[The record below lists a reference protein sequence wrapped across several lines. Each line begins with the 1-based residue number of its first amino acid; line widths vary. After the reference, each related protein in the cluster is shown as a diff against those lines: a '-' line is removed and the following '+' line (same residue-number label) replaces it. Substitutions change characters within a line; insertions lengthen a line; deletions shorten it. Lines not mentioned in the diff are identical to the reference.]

1 MHRDNT
7 GWGPRR
13 DVVGTNKAWRALKL
27 AAAVT
32 LSALALQACGP
43 SGGDPNQAASVK
55 GQDQGPMMQTRDGNS
70 ARAAGSGEFEFVRY
84 TIDVTGNAP
93 RACLAFSSTLSPTA
107 DYRPYVDMGNG
118 PQIALSTDGANLC
131 LGGLTFG
138 SDREVRIRSGLPAA
152 DGRTLAFDESVS
164 IAFGDRP
171 SYVGFKGDGV
181 ILPRIDADGLA
192 LETVNVDKVKVTVS
206 RITDRALAFKT
217 ITQGY
222 SHSAGGWGYMDY
234 NSDVYDVA
242 EQLWTG
248 EIDTPGSPNSATT
261 TVFPIA
267 KAVPRLQP
275 GAYFVELDQIDA
287 SGDVANE
294 GAKAKR
300 WLVITDLAVT
310 TYTGTDGLMATVR
323 SLQSAKPVSGV
334 KLELVAR
341 NNEVLA
347 RGDSD
352 GSGRVSFSGPIM
364 SGEGNVAPRML
375 MAYAPNGDFA
385 ILDLD
390 RAPVDLTERD
400 IGGRTPA
407 QAADAFVYTERGV
420 YRPGETVQ
428 ISTLIRD
435 ASAVSLSNR
444 AGSVV
449 VYGPNGLEAGRQ
461 RFKDAR
467 TFNGAVTYPFQVPKT
482 AARGAW
488 RISAEVDGVGVVG
501 SETFAV
507 EDFVPQRIELKLQAD
522 SATPMRANET
532 RPITTDVRFYYG
544 APGADLPVEGNVRV
558 EPDANPFPDLAG
570 FAFGRHDEQF
580 RESTFDLA
588 TATTNAQ
595 GRAILTLDPNAA
607 DNASSSRPLRLRAVL
622 AAIEPGGRA
631 VRDDVRI
638 AYRPEARYVGMKP
651 SFDDRSSKE
660 GESASF
666 EVVSVDRTGALK
678 AARINW
684 RLVRIDWKYD
694 WYRED
699 GGAWQWRQSR
709 RVVELETGRLDIA
722 EGQRGSLKTR
732 ALDYGDFEIYLT
744 EEANGGEASYGFWAG
759 WGGQP
764 QDGVEAPD
772 RVRVQVPEK
781 MPAVGQ
787 DVDITIMPPYS
798 GEAEIV
804 VASENVITT
813 RTITVEANKGANIKL
828 PVTRAWG
835 AGVYI
840 MATVYTPRDAVKTPK
855 PRRAVGVSHVAVDVS
870 SRTFKLDLATP
881 EVQRPNAKMTVNVT
895 ATGPQDGAFVQ
906 IVAVDEGILALTRH
920 ATPDPAAYFF
930 GKRRLGVE
938 LRDDYGRLL
947 DPNQGAAGNIRQ
959 GGDQIGG
966 AGLTVVP
973 TQSVVLTSAPVKLS
987 GGKASVTFDVPA
999 FNGQLRVMAVAWS
1012 DAGVGSAAKAVT
1024 VRDAVPALMALPRFL
1039 APGDSATATLT
1050 VDNVEGTAGAYNAA
1064 IQATGPVRASTAQ
1077 LSANLQRGQRQDLTA
1092 AFAASSEGI
1101 STVSFNLSGPGN
1113 YAVSRSYPIQTRSA
1127 WMPASY
1133 VVRTTLQ
1140 PGAAFS
1146 PASDSLSSFVPGS
1159 SYVQV
1164 SFSPIPMDAAALFES
1179 LDLYPYGCTEQITSR
1194 ALPLLYANQVAALA
1208 GRKAPADL
1216 RNQVQE
1222 AVSTLLNRQGAD
1234 GAIGLWRTG
1243 DGLASPWLG
1252 AYATDFLFR
1261 AKAAGYVVPD
1271 AALDRAYDALEEFAI
1286 RENRYSSGYT
1296 FDAYES
1302 RWHTDTSQQLLDRSV
1317 AYAAYVLAKA
1327 GRMDRARLRYL
1338 HDDKL
1343 RSIGSPLARAQI
1355 GAALYMIGDNARAKS
1370 AFDQAEQAIGFVNTG
1385 DYYQTPRRDIAGM
1398 LALAQEAKQADRV
1411 RALSQRVAQDLP
1423 EPDRLTTQEKA
1434 FLLLAANALSGGQ
1447 STINVAVTG
1456 QATSTSAGV
1465 YKLDGAQMRSP
1476 PSFTN
1481 RGNGQLWVTSVARG
1495 SPASAP
1501 PPAYDGLAATKQ
1513 LWTPG
1518 GSQINGTSFTQ
1529 GDRLIVSISVMASDM
1544 RRTPLVV
1551 ADLLPAGFEI
1561 EAVLRPEDA
1570 APSGAYSF
1578 LGELGYLDI
1587 AEARDDRFV
1596 ASVDLFDQRR
1606 VTMAYMVRVVTPGVF
1621 TMPGVVAEHMYK
1633 PDTFARTGSQTIQV
1647 AKRN

>member
-1 MHRDNT
+1 M
-7 GWGPRR
+7 GS
-13 DVVGTNKAWRALKL
+13 NKAWRALKY
-27 AAAVT
+27 AAAAAIAV
-32 LSALALQACGP
+32 LALQACGP
-43 SGGDPNQAASVK
+43 SASDPNQAASVK
-55 GQDQGPMMQTRDGNS
+55 GEDQGPQMETRQGNS
-70 ARAAGSGEFEFVRY
+70 ARAGGSGDFEFVRY
-84 TIDVTGNAP
+84 TIDVSSDSP
-93 RACLAFSSTLSPTA
+93 RACLAFSSALSTSA
-107 DYRPYVDMGNG
+107 DYRPYVDMGDG

-131 LGGLTFG
+131 LGGLNFG
-138 SDREVRIRSGLPAA
+138 SDREIRIRSGLPSA
-152 DGRTLAFDESVS
+152 DGRSLAFDEEVAIS
-164 IAFGDRP
+164 FGDRP
-171 SYVGFKGDGV
+171 AYVGFKGDGV

-192 LETVNVDKVKVTVS
+192 LETVNVEKVKVTIS

-222 SHSAGGWGYMDY
+222 SHSAGGYGYMDY
-234 NSDVYDVA
+234 NSEVYDVA

-248 EIDTPGSPNSATT
+248 EIDTPGSPNSAKT

-267 KAVPRLQP
+267 KAIPRLQP
-275 GAYFVELDQIDA
+275 GAYFVELDQVDA
-287 SGDVANE
+287 SGDVPSEA
-294 GAKAKR
+294 ARAKR

-310 TYTGTDGLMATVR
+310 TYSGTDGMMATVR

-364 SGEGNVAPRML
+364 RGEGNVSPRML

-390 RAPVDLTERD
+390 RAAVDLTERD

-428 ISTLIRD
+428 ISAIIRD
-435 ASAVSLSNR
+435 ASAIALSNR

-461 RFKDAR
+461 RFKDTR
-467 TFNGAVTYPFQVPKT
+467 VLNGAVTYPFPVPKT
-482 AARGAW
+482 AARGSW
-488 RISAEVDGVGVVG
+488 RIATEIDGVGVVG
-501 SETFAV
+501 SESFAV

-522 SATPMRANET
+522 VASPMRGDEA
-532 RPITTDVRFYYG
+532 RPITSDVRFYYG

-558 EPDANPFPDLAG
+558 EPDANPFPDLKG

-595 GRAILTLDPNAA
+595 GRAVLTLDPRAA
-607 DNASSSRPLRLRAVL
+607 DNVDSTRPLRLRTVIS
-622 AAIEPGGRA
+622 AIEPGGRA

-638 AYRPEARYVGMKP
+638 AYRPEARYVGVKP
-651 SFDDRSSKE
+651 AFDDRSSKE
-660 GESASF
+660 GEAASF

-678 AARINW
+678 AAKVNW

-694 WYRED
+694 WYREG

-709 RVVELETGRLDIA
+709 RVVELETGQLNIA

-732 ALDYGDFEIYLT
+732 ALDYGDFELYLT
-744 EEANGGEASYGFWAG
+744 EEANGGEASYGFWSG

-787 DVDITIMPPYS
+787 DVDVTIMPPYS

-813 RTITVEANKGANIKL
+813 RTITVEANKGVNVKF
-828 PVTRAWG
+828 PVTREWG

-855 PRRAVGVSHVAVDVS
+855 PRRAVGVSHVAVDVT
-870 SRTFKLDLATP
+870 SRTFKLDIAAP
-881 EVQRPNAKMTVNVT
+881 DVQRPNSKMTVNVT

-920 ATPDPAAYFF
+920 QTPDPAAYFF

-973 TQSVVLTSAPVKLS
+973 TQSVVLTSAPVKLN

-1012 DAGVGSAAKAVT
+1012 DAGVGSAGKAVT

-1050 VDNVEGTAGAYNAA
+1050 VDNVEGQAGAYAAA
-1064 IQATGPVRASTAQ
+1064 IQASAPVRASTGQ
-1077 LSANLQRGQRQDLTA
+1077 LTANLQKGQRQDLNA
-1092 AFAASSEGI
+1092 AFSASSEGI
-1101 STVSFNLSGPGN
+1101 STVSFNLTGPGN

-1133 VVRTTLQ
+1133 VVRTTLA
-1140 PGAAFS
+1140 PGAAFT

-1179 LDLYPYGCTEQITSR
+1179 LEQYPYGCTEQIVSR
-1194 ALPLLYANQVAALA
+1194 AMPLLYAKYIAALA
-1208 GRKAPADL
+1208 GRKTPADL
-1216 RNQVQE
+1216 QGQIQE
-1222 AVSTLLNRQGAD
+1222 AVSTLLNRQGSD

-1261 AKAAGYVVPD
+1261 AKAAGFVVPD
-1271 AALDRAYDALEEFAI
+1271 AALDKAYDALEEFAV
-1286 RENRYSSGYT
+1286 REDRYSSGYD
-1296 FDAYES
+1296 FDVYES
-1302 RWHTDTSQQLLDRSV
+1302 RWHSDTQKQLMDRSV

-1343 RSIGSPLARAQI
+1343 KDIGSPLARAQI

-1370 AFDQAEQAIGFVNTG
+1370 AFDQAEAALGYVNTG
-1385 DYYQTPRRDIAGM
+1385 DYYQTTRRDLAGV
-1398 LALAQEAKQADRV
+1398 LALAQEAKQTARV
-1411 RALSQRVAQDLP
+1411 TRLSQRVSQDLP

-1447 STINVAVTG
+1447 VGVNVAVGG
-1456 QATSTSAGV
+1456 QATAVSTGV
-1465 YKLDGAQMRSP
+1465 YRLTGAQMASP

-1481 RGNGQLWVTSVARG
+1481 RGSGQVWVTAVSRG
-1495 SPASAP
+1495 APASAP
-1501 PPAYDGLAATKQ
+1501 PPAYDGMVASKQ

-1518 GSQINGTSFTQ
+1518 GSPINGTSFTQ
-1529 GDRLIVSISVMASDM
+1529 GDRVIVAISVASSEM
-1544 RRTPLVV
+1544 RRTPLIV

-1570 APSGAYSF
+1570 GPSGAYSF
-1578 LGELGYLDI
+1578 LGELAAPDI

-1596 ASVDLFDQRR
+1596 ASLDLYDQQR
-1606 VTMAYMVRVVTPGVF
+1606 VTLAYMVRVVTPGMF

-1633 PDTFARTGSQTIQV
+1633 PETFARTGSQTIQV
-1647 AKRN
+1647 SKRN

>member
-1 MHRDNT
+1 M
-7 GWGPRR
+7 GS
-13 DVVGTNKAWRALKL
+13 NKVWRALKY
-27 AAAVT
+27 AAAATIAV
-32 LSALALQACGP
+32 LALQACGP
-43 SGGDPNQAASVK
+43 SASDPNQAASVK
-55 GQDQGPMMQTRDGNS
+55 GDDQGPQMETRQGNS
-70 ARAAGSGEFEFVRY
+70 ARAGSTEFEFVRY
-84 TIDVTGNAP
+84 TIDVTGDLP
-93 RACLAFSSTLSPTA
+93 RACLAFSSTLSPTT
-107 DYRPYVDMGNG
+107 DYRPYVDMGDG

-131 LGGLTFG
+131 LGGLNFG
-138 SDREVRIRSGLPAA
+138 QEREVRIRSGLPSA
-152 DGRTLAFDESVS
+152 DGRTLAFDEGVTIS
-164 IAFGDRP
+164 FGDRP

-192 LETVNVDKVKVTVS
+192 LETVNVEKVKVTIS

-217 ITQGY
+217 ISQGY
-222 SHSAGGWGYMDY
+222 SHSQGGWGYMDY
-234 NSDVYDVA
+234 NSEVYDVA

-248 EIDTPGSPNSATT
+248 EIDTPGSANSATT

-267 KAVPRLQP
+267 TAIPRLQP

-287 SGDVANE
+287 SGDVPSEA
-294 GAKAKR
+294 ARAKR
-300 WLVITDLAVT
+300 WLVITDLAIT
-310 TYTGTDGLMATVR
+310 TYAGTNGMLATVR

-347 RGDSD
+347 RGDTD
-352 GSGRVSFSGPIM
+352 GSGRVNFSGPIM
-364 SGEGNVAPRML
+364 SGEGNVAPRIL

-390 RAPVDLTERD
+390 RSPVDLTERD

-428 ISTLIRD
+428 ISALIRD
-435 ASAVSLSNR
+435 ASAIALSNR

-449 VYGPNGLEAGRQ
+449 VYGPNGLEAGRM
-461 RFKDAR
+461 RFKD
-467 TFNGAVTYPFQVPKT
+467 TKQYNGAIAYPFPVPKT
-482 AARGAW
+482 AARGGW
-488 RISAEVDGVGVVG
+488 RIETEIDGVGVVG
-501 SETFAV
+501 SESFAV

-522 SATPMRANET
+522 TAAPMREGET
-532 RPITTDVRFYYG
+532 RPITSDVRFYYG

-558 EPDANPFPDLAG
+558 ESDPNPFPDLKG
-570 FAFGRHDEQF
+570 YTFGRHDEQF
-580 RESTFDLA
+580 RESAFDLA

-595 GRAILTLDPNAA
+595 GRAVLTLDPRAA
-607 DNASSSRPLRLRAVL
+607 ENGQSSRPLRLRAVL
-622 AAIEPGGRA
+622 SAIEPGGRA

-651 SFDDRSSKE
+651 AFDDRSSKE

-678 AARINW
+678 AATINW

-709 RVVELETGRLDIA
+709 RVVELETGRLNIA
-722 EGQRGSLKTR
+722 EGQKGALKTR

-744 EEANGGEASYGFWAG
+744 EEANGGEASYGFWSG

-772 RVRVQVPEK
+772 RVRVQVPDK
-781 MPAVGQ
+781 MPAVGR
-787 DVDITIMPPYS
+787 DVDVTIMPPYS

-813 RTITVEANKGANIKL
+813 RSITVEANKGVNIKL
-828 PVTRAWG
+828 PVTREWG

-870 SRTFKLDLATP
+870 ARTFKLDIATP
-881 EVQRPNAKMTVNVT
+881 EVQRPNAKMTVNIT
-895 ATGPQDGAFVQ
+895 ATGPSEGAFVQ
-906 IVAVDEGILALTRH
+906 VVAVDEGILALTRH
-920 ATPDPAAYFF
+920 ATPDPADYFF

-947 DPNQGAAGNIRQ
+947 DPNQGAAGTVRQ

-973 TQSVVLTSAPVKLS
+973 TQSVILTSAPVKLS
-987 GGKASVTFDVPA
+987 GGKATVTFDVPA

-1012 DAGVGSAAKAVT
+1012 DAGVGSAAKPVT

-1039 APGDSATATLT
+1039 APGDSVTATLT
-1050 VDNVEGTAGAYNAA
+1050 VDNVEGQSGAYAAA
-1064 IQATGPVRASTAQ
+1064 IQASAPVRASTGQ
-1077 LSANLQRGQRQDLTA
+1077 LNATLQRGQRQDLSA
-1092 AFAASSEGI
+1092 AFSASGEGI
-1101 STVSFNLSGPGN
+1101 STVSFNLTGPGG

-1140 PGAAFS
+1140 PGQAFS
-1146 PASDSLSSFVPGS
+1146 PAADSLSSFTPGS

-1179 LDLYPYGCTEQITSR
+1179 LEMYPYGCTEQITSR
-1194 ALPLLYANQVAALA
+1194 AMPLLYANYIAALA
-1208 GRKAPADL
+1208 GRKTPGDL
-1216 RNQVQE
+1216 KGQIQE
-1222 AVSTLLNRQGAD
+1222 AVSTLLNRQGSD

-1261 AKAAGYVVPD
+1261 AKAAGFVVPD
-1271 AALDRAYDALEEFAI
+1271 AALDKAFDALEEFAV
-1286 RENRYSSGYT
+1286 RESRYSSGYD
-1296 FDAYES
+1296 FEVYES
-1302 RWHTDTSQQLLDRSV
+1302 RWHTDTQTQLMDRAV

-1343 RSIGSPLARAQI
+1343 SSISSPLARAHI
-1355 GAALYMIGDNARAKS
+1355 GAALFMIGDNARAKS
-1370 AFDQAEQAIGFVNTG
+1370 AFGQAEAALGYTNTG
-1385 DYYQTPRRDIAGM
+1385 DYYQTPRRDLAGV
-1398 LALAQEAKQADRV
+1398 LALAQEAKQADFV
-1411 RALSQRVAQDLP
+1411 RRLSQRVAQDLP

-1447 STINVAVTG
+1447 AGPTVTVGG
-1456 QATSTSAGV
+1456 QATPVSTGV
-1465 YKLDGAQMRSP
+1465 YRLTGAQMGSP
-1476 PSFTN
+1476 PTFTN
-1481 RGNGQLWVTSVARG
+1481 GGSGQLWVTAVSRG
-1495 SPASAP
+1495 APASAP
-1501 PPAYDGLAATKQ
+1501 PPAYDGLVASKQ
-1513 LWTPG
+1513 MWTPG
-1518 GSQINGTSFTQ
+1518 GSPINGSSFTQ
-1529 GDRLIVSISVMASDM
+1529 GDRVIVAISVASSEM

-1570 APSGAYSF
+1570 GPTGAYSF
-1578 LGELGYLDI
+1578 LGELAYPDI

-1596 ASVDLFDQRR
+1596 AALDLYDQRR
-1606 VTMAYMVRVVTPGVF
+1606 VTLAYMVRVVTPGMF
-1621 TMPGVVAEHMYK
+1621 TMPGVVAEHMYD
-1633 PDTFARTGSQTIQV
+1633 PATFARTGSQTIQV

>member
-1 MHRDNT
+1 M
-7 GWGPRR
+7 GS
-13 DVVGTNKAWRALKL
+13 NKAWRALKY
-27 AAAVT
+27 AAAT
-32 LSALALQACGP
+32 AIAATALALQACGP
-43 SGGDPNQAASVK
+43 SASDPNQAASVK
-55 GQDQGPMMQTRDGNS
+55 GDDQGPQLETRQGNS
-70 ARAAGSGEFEFVRY
+70 PRSGGSGDFEFVRY
-84 TIDVTGNAP
+84 TIDVASDTP

-107 DYRPYVDMGNG
+107 DYRPYVDMGDG

-131 LGGLTFG
+131 LGGLNFG
-138 SDREVRIRSGLPAA
+138 ADREIRIRSGLPSA
-152 DGRTLAFDESVS
+152 DGRSLAFDEGVTIS
-164 IAFGDRP
+164 FGDRP
-171 SYVGFKGDGV
+171 AYVGFKGDGV

-192 LETVNVDKVKVTVS
+192 LETVNVEKVKVTIS

-234 NSDVYDVA
+234 NSEVYDVA

-287 SGDVANE
+287 GGDVPSEA
-294 GAKAKR
+294 ARAKR

-310 TYTGTDGLMATVR
+310 TYSGTDGMMATVR

-352 GSGRVSFSGPIM
+352 SSGRVSFSGPIM
-364 SGEGNVAPRML
+364 RGEGNVSPRML

-390 RAPVDLTERD
+390 RAAVDLTERD
-400 IGGRTPA
+400 IGGRAPA

-428 ISTLIRD
+428 ISAIIRD
-435 ASAVSLSNR
+435 AAAVSLNNR

-461 RFKDAR
+461 RFKDTRAM
-467 TFNGAVTYPFQVPKT
+467 NGAVTYPFPVPKT
-482 AARGAW
+482 AARGSW
-488 RISAEVDGVGVVG
+488 RIATEIDGVGVVG
-501 SETFAV
+501 SESFAV

-522 SATPMRANET
+522 VASPMRGDES
-532 RPITTDVRFYYG
+532 RPITSDVRFYYG

-558 EPDANPFPDLAG
+558 EPDANPFPELKG

-595 GRAILTLDPNAA
+595 GRAILTLDPRAAENA
-607 DNASSSRPLRLRAVL
+607 DSTRPLRLRTVIS
-622 AAIEPGGRA
+622 AIEPGGRA

-638 AYRPEARYVGMKP
+638 AYRPEARYVGVKP
-651 SFDDRSSKE
+651 AFEDRSSKE

-678 AARINW
+678 AAKVNW

-694 WYRED
+694 WYREG

-709 RVVELETGRLDIA
+709 RVVELETGQLNIA

-732 ALDYGDFEIYLT
+732 SLDYGDFELYLT
-744 EEANGGEASYGFWAG
+744 EEANGGEASYGFWSG

-772 RVRVQVPEK
+772 RVRVQVPDK

-787 DVDITIMPPYS
+787 DVDVTIMPPYS

-813 RTITVEANKGANIKL
+813 RTITVEANKGVNVKF
-828 PVTRAWG
+828 PVTREWG

-870 SRTFKLDLATP
+870 SRTFKLDITAP
-881 EVQRPNAKMTVNVT
+881 EVQRPNSKMTVNVT
-895 ATGPQDGAFVQ
+895 ASGPQAGGFVQ

-973 TQSVVLTSAPVKLS
+973 TQSVVLTSAPVKLN

-1012 DAGVGSAAKAVT
+1012 DAGVGSAGKAVT

-1050 VDNVEGTAGAYNAA
+1050 VDNVEGQAGPYAAA
-1064 IQATGPVRASTAQ
+1064 IQASLPVRASTGQ
-1077 LSANLQRGQRQDLTA
+1077 LTANLQKGQRQDLNA
-1092 AFAASSEGI
+1092 AFSASAEGI
-1101 STVSFNLSGPGN
+1101 STVSFNLTGPGN

-1140 PGAAFS
+1140 PGAAFT
-1146 PASDSLSSFVPGS
+1146 PAAGSLASFVPGS

-1164 SFSPIPMDAAALFES
+1164 SVSPIPMDAAALFES
-1179 LDLYPYGCTEQITSR
+1179 LEQYPYGCTEQIVSR
-1194 ALPLLYANQVAALA
+1194 AMPLLYAKYIAALA
-1208 GRKAPADL
+1208 GRKTPADL
-1216 RNQVQE
+1216 QGQIQE
-1222 AVSTLLNRQGAD
+1222 AVSTLLNRQGSD

-1261 AKAAGYVVPD
+1261 AKAAGFVVPD
-1271 AALDRAYDALEEFAI
+1271 AALDKAYDALEEFAV
-1286 RENRYSSGYT
+1286 REDRYSSGYD
-1296 FDAYES
+1296 FDVYES
-1302 RWHTDTSQQLLDRSV
+1302 RWHSDTQKQLMDRSV

-1343 RSIGSPLARAQI
+1343 KEIGSPLARAQI

-1370 AFDQAEQAIGFVNTG
+1370 AFDQAEAALGYVNTG
-1385 DYYQTPRRDIAGM
+1385 DYYQTTRRDLAGV
-1398 LALAQEAKQADRV
+1398 LALAQEAKQTDRV
-1411 RALSQRVAQDLP
+1411 NRLSQRVAQDMP

-1447 STINVAVTG
+1447 VGVNVAVGG
-1456 QATSTSAGV
+1456 QATTVSTGV
-1465 YKLDGAQMRSP
+1465 YRLSGAQMASP

-1481 RGNGQLWVTSVARG
+1481 RGSGQVWVTSVSRG

-1501 PPAYDGLAATKQ
+1501 PPAYDGMVASKQ

-1518 GSQINGTSFTQ
+1518 GAPINGTSFTQ
-1529 GDRLIVSISVMASDM
+1529 GDRVIIALSVASSEM
-1544 RRTPLVV
+1544 RRTPLIV

-1570 APSGAYSF
+1570 GPSGAYSF
-1578 LGELGYLDI
+1578 LGELAAPNI
-1587 AEARDDRFV
+1587 AEARDDRFI
-1596 ASVDLFDQRR
+1596 ASLDLYDQQR
-1606 VTMAYMVRVVTPGVF
+1606 VTLAYMVRVVTPGMF

-1633 PDTFARTGSQTIQV
+1633 PETFARTGSQTIQV
-1647 AKRN
+1647 SKRN

>member
-1 MHRDNT
+1 M
-7 GWGPRR
+7 
-13 DVVGTNKAWRALKL
+13 GTNKVWRALKY
-27 AAAVT
+27 AAAT
-32 LSALALQACGP
+32 ALSALVLQACGGG
-43 SGGDPNQAASVK
+43 SGDPSQAASVK
-55 GQDQGPMMQTRDGNS
+55 GEDQGPMMETRQGNA

-84 TIDVTGNAP
+84 TIDVNGDLP
-93 RACLAFSSTLSPTA
+93 KACLVFSSTLSPTT
-107 DYRPYVDMGNG
+107 DYRPYVDMGDG
-118 PQIALSTDGANLC
+118 PQIALETDGSNLC
-131 LGGLTFG
+131 LGGMSFG
-138 SDREVRIRSGLPAA
+138 NDREVRIRSGLPSA
-152 DGRTLAFDESVS
+152 DGRSLAFDEGVT

-171 SYVGFKGDGV
+171 AYVGFKGDGV

-192 LETVNVDKVKVTVS
+192 LETVNVDKVKVTIS

-234 NSDVYDVA
+234 NSEVYDVA
-242 EQLWTG
+242 EKLWTG
-248 EIDTPGSPNSATT
+248 EIDTPGSPNSPTT

-275 GAYFVELDQIDA
+275 GAYFVELDQISAD
-287 SGDVANE
+287 GDTSYD

-310 TYTGTDGLMATVR
+310 TYSGTDGMLATVR
-323 SLQSAKPVSGV
+323 SLQSAKAVSGV

-341 NNEVLA
+341 NNEILA

-352 GSGRVSFSGPIM
+352 SAGRVSFSGPIM

-385 ILDLD
+385 VLDLD
-390 RAPVDLTERD
+390 RSPVDLTERD

-420 YRPGETVQ
+420 YRPGETVH
-428 ISTLIRD
+428 ITSLIRD
-435 ASAVSLSNR
+435 ASAIALSNR

-449 VYGPNGLEAGRQ
+449 VYRPNGIEAGRM

-467 TFNGAVTYPFQVPKT
+467 TFNGAISYAFPVPKS
-482 AARGAW
+482 AARGSW
-488 RISAEVDGVGVVG
+488 RIATEVDGVGVVG
-501 SETFAV
+501 SDSFAV
-507 EDFVPQRIELKLQAD
+507 EDFVPQRIELKLQANTD
-522 SATPMRANET
+522 TPMRAGES
-532 RPITTDVRFYYG
+532 RPITSDVRFYYG

-558 EPDANPFPDLAG
+558 EADPNPFPDLKG

-595 GRAILTLDPNAA
+595 GRAVLTLDPRAA
-607 DNASSSRPLRLRAVL
+607 DNTDSTRPLRLRAVL
-622 AAIEPGGRA
+622 SAIEPGGRA
-631 VRDDVRI
+631 VRDDVRV
-638 AYRPEARYVGMKP
+638 AYRPEARYVGVKP
-651 SFDDRSSKE
+651 AFDDRSSKE

-666 EVVSVDRTGALK
+666 EVVSVDLTGALK
-678 AARINW
+678 AAKINW

-694 WYRED
+694 WYRE
-699 GGAWQWRQSR
+699 GGGQWQWRQSR

-722 EGQRGSLKTR
+722 EGQRGTLKTR
-732 ALDYGDFEIYLT
+732 ELDYGDFELYLT

-772 RVRVQVPEK
+772 RVRVQVPDT
-781 MPAVGQ
+781 MPSVGQ

-798 GEAEIV
+798 GEAEV
-804 VASENVITT
+804 VIASENVITT
-813 RTITVEANKGANIKL
+813 RTMTVEANKGAHFKV
-828 PVTRAWG
+828 PVTREWG
-835 AGVYI
+835 AGVYV
-840 MATVYTPRDAVKTPK
+840 MATVYTPRDAVTTPK

-870 SRTFKLDLATP
+870 SRTFKLDIAAP
-881 EVQRPNAKMTVNVT
+881 EVQRPNSKMTVDVT

-920 ATPDPAAYFF
+920 QTPDPAAYYF

-973 TQSVVLTSAPVKLS
+973 TQSVVMTSEPVKLS

-1012 DAGVGSAAKAVT
+1012 NAGVGSAAKAVT

-1050 VDNVEGTAGAYNAA
+1050 VDNVEGQPGAYAAA
-1064 IQATGPVRASTAQ
+1064 IQATGPVRASTGQ
-1077 LSANLQRGQRQDLTA
+1077 LSANLQRGQRQDLDV

-1101 STVSFNLSGPGN
+1101 STVSFNLTGPGG
-1113 YAVSRSYPIQTRSA
+1113 YAVTRSYPIQTRSA

-1133 VVRTTLQ
+1133 VVRTTIQ

-1146 PASDSLSSFVPGS
+1146 PAADSLSSFVPGS

-1164 SFSPIPMDAAALFES
+1164 SFSPIPMDAAALYES
-1179 LDLYPYGCTEQITSR
+1179 LDLYPYGCTEQIVSR
-1194 ALPLLYANQVAALA
+1194 AMPLLYAKYIAALA
-1208 GRKAPADL
+1208 GRKTPSDMQ
-1216 RNQVQE
+1216 NQIQE
-1222 AVSTLLNRQGAD
+1222 AVSTLLNRQGSD

-1243 DGLASPWLG
+1243 DGLSSPWLG
-1252 AYATDFLFR
+1252 AYATDLLFR
-1261 AKAAGYVVPD
+1261 AKAAGFVVPD
-1271 AALDRAYDALEEFAI
+1271 AALDKAYDALEEFAI
-1286 RENRYSSGYT
+1286 RENRYSSAYN
-1296 FDAYES
+1296 FDVYES
-1302 RWHTDTSQQLLDRSV
+1302 RWHSDTTQQLMDRSV

-1327 GRMDRARLRYL
+1327 GRMNRARLRYL

-1343 RSIGSPLARAQI
+1343 GGIRSPLARAQI

-1398 LALAQEAKQADRV
+1398 LALAQETRQTERV
-1411 RALSQRVAQDLP
+1411 QRLSQRVARDLP

-1447 STINVAVTG
+1447 SGVNVAVNG
-1456 QATSTSAGV
+1456 QATSVSTGV
-1465 YKLDGAQMRSP
+1465 YKMDGAQMSSP
-1476 PSFTN
+1476 PTFTN
-1481 RGNGQLWVTSVARG
+1481 RGNGQLWVTAVSRG
-1495 SPASAP
+1495 APASAP
-1501 PPAYDGLAATKQ
+1501 PPAFDGMVASKQ

-1518 GSQINGTSFTQ
+1518 GSPINGTSFTQ
-1529 GDRLIVSISVMASDM
+1529 GDRVIVAISVASSEM
-1544 RRTPLVV
+1544 RRTPTVV

-1570 APSGAYSF
+1570 GQSGPYSF

-1596 ASVDLFDQRR
+1596 AAVDLFDQRR

-1621 TMPGVVAEHMYK
+1621 TMPGVVVEHMYA